1 MSAVVAFLHH
11 GAAFTL
17 VAALVLEWVLV
28 NEPLTMAAARRLR
41 LADLVFGASAAA
53 VLVFGALRVM
63 YFEKGPTYYL
73 HSAPFIA
80 KLTLFA
86 IVGLISIYPTA
97 EFLSWRNALVR
108 DQVPTLPDTKRR

>member
-1 MSAVVAFLHH
+1 
-11 GAAFTL
+11 
-17 VAALVLEWVLV
+17 
-28 NEPLTMAAARRLR
+28 
-41 LADLVFGASAAA
+41 
-53 VLVFGALRVM
+53 M

-108 DQVPTLPDTKRR
+108 DQVPTLPDTKRRRLRSVIQVELVGVVLLILCAALMAKGIGQIE